1 MSVKTMLPILGVGSA
16 ALVLGVA
23 AVRRNSARR
32 AAQPN
37 IDPATR
43 RDRPSG
49 IQTRAG
55 SADELDDGELGPVV
69 LTSEF
74 WDAAPE
80 SDSRLEEAL
89 DPAAPPGAYAAL
101 GAYEAYDAVDTEDLT
116 AQWLSRATQA
126 PAFDEPGSEL
136 DIDDPAEIPADSLSM
151 ISQAS
156 RDAAAFD
163 GTSDDDDDTY
173 ER

>member
-1 MSVKTMLPILGVGSA
+1 MLPLLGVGSA

-23 AVRRNSARR
+23 AARRNSSRR
-32 AAQPN
+32 AAQSASV
-37 IDPATR
+37 DPLLR

-49 IQTRAG
+49 IQTRVPSSDDA
-55 SADELDDGELGPVV
+55 DDGASPVL

-80 SDSRLEEAL
+80 SDSRLEAAL
-89 DPAAPPGAYAAL
+89 RPPAPP

-116 AQWLSRATQA
+116 AQWLARATQA
-126 PAFDEPGSEL
+126 PPFDEPGSEL
-136 DIDDPAEIPADSLSM
+136 ELDDPAEIPADSLSM
-151 ISQAS
+151 ISEAS
-156 RDAAAFD
+156 RSAAAFD
-163 GTSDDDDDTY
+163 GTRDDEDDDSETY